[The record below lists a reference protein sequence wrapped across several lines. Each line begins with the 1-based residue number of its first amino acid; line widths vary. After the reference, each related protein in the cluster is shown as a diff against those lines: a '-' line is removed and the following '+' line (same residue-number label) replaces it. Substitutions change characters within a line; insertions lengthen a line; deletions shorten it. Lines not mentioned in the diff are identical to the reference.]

1 MRSSLPNAALT
12 IALTSSALAQL
23 VPSPAYLPPAASSGD
38 STSSLSSLEQWSN
51 LLGNTLFY
59 YDAQRTGELGNT
71 SRVDWRNSSCIDDGS
86 DVKLDLSGGYFDA
99 GDFIKASF
107 PLGFVLSS
115 LAWGAVDY
123 GQGYELANQTA
134 YLDGVSEF
142 RPVLPTSL
150 GNLLRILFVSI
161 VRWGLNWLIKAH
173 PEPSTL
179 YVQVGNSTL
188 DNKCGPRLP
197 LPLLTGTA
205 DTPTSSLLQ
214 LLGWRPRHSRSSTV
228 VQD

>member
-1 MRSSLPNAALT
+1 MQASVGLSMAPLTQDACVFRPSNRSFLSSPHLPSSARELSTSALRSFLLEVSQPMRSSLFNAALA

-86 DVKLDLSGGYFDA
+86 DVNLDLNGGYFDA

-115 LAWGAVDY
+115 LTWGAVDY

-134 YLDGVSEF
+134 YLDGVCEF
-142 RPVLPTSL
+142 HPSLLTSL
-150 GNLLRILFVSI
+150 GNLL
-161 VRWGLNWLIKAH
+161 
-173 PEPSTL
+173 
-179 YVQVGNSTL
+179 
-188 DNKCGPRLP
+188 
-197 LPLLTGTA
+197 
-205 DTPTSSLLQ
+205 TSLS
-214 LLGWRPRHSRSSTV
+214 
-228 VQD
+228 